1 MLAQPAYRHVTAST
15 AEKPTPSLWQLA
27 WEWFFDHVIRPLL
40 HPIGSALKHSQG
52 FGTWVGLM
60 LIALA
65 LAGLAFVIFRL
76 VLAFVRPRRDPQ
88 QAGDGGLRTLADERS
103 SVEWLALA
111 REAAARGDYARAIA
125 ALFAGALA
133 ALDEHAVVAFDPART
148 PGEYRRLVR
157 RSREAASGAFDD
169 LCERFV
175 RAAYAELP
183 PERADFEAAER
194 AFVRFEPLVT

>member
-1 MLAQPAYRHVTAST
+1 VLAQPAYHHDTAST
-15 AEKPTPSLWQLA
+15 AEKPAPNLWQMA
-27 WEWFFDHVIRPLL
+27 WDWFFEHVIRPLL
-40 HPIGSALKHSQG
+40 HPIGSALVHSQG
-52 FGTWVGLM
+52 FGTWVGLG
-60 LIALA
+60 LIAIA
-65 LAGLAFVIFRL
+65 IAGLAFVIFRL
-76 VLAFVRPRRDPQ
+76 VLAFVRPRRDRL
-88 QAGDGGLRTLADERS
+88 QAADGDLRALADERS

-133 ALDEHAVVAFDPART
+133 ALDERAVVAFDPART

-157 RSREAASGAFDD
+157 RSREAASAAFDD

-175 RAAYAELP
+175 RAAYAEAP
-183 PERADFEAAER
+183 PGRADFEAAER